1 MWHNTYFLIPAAL
14 LVAASFHAGRTTRRA
29 KHVANPRGLPG
40 RGLSLLSAAFLA
52 GGPGRVFDTALV
64 RMHVAER
71 AVISRGGTV
80 TITHDRPYDA
90 VDQAIMDSAGPTR
103 SRGVAALRA
112 DVMRS
117 PAVQA
122 LGDDLADRGLMRHPD
137 RLRAAR
143 RARRLLWLSLLPV
156 PAAALLALLLDDGHA
171 DRPALWVP
179 VVLLVFGLA
188 SLIGTRPPRDRITL
202 AGRSQ
207 LVLMY
212 VGKPWTPNSGLY
224 PRMTG
229 GAVLGAIALGGLA
242 AAAAEP
248 GIEELQELLVG
259 AAAQQAAVN
268 GAVGGSSS
276 YSSGV
281 GSSSCSGASCGG
293 SAAWCGSSDSGSSGS
308 SHHSGCGSSSSSCG
322 SSHSSCGGSS
332 SSCGSSGSSCGSS
345 SSSCGSSCGGGCGS

>member
-1 MWHNTYFLIPAAL
+1 MWHNTYFLIPAVL
-14 LVAASFHAGRTTRRA
+14 LVAAAFHADRTTRRA
-29 KHVANPRGLPG
+29 KRVANPRGLPG
-40 RGLSLLSAAFLA
+40 RGLSLLSAAFLS

-71 AVISRGGTV
+71 AVISRSGLV
-80 TITHDRPYDA
+80 TLTHDRPHDA
-90 VDQAIMDSAGPTR
+90 VDQAIMDAVGPTR

-137 RLRAAR
+137 RLRTAL
-143 RARRLLWLSLLPV
+143 RARRLLRLSLLPV
-156 PAAALLALLLDDGHA
+156 PVATVLAFLLDDGHA
-171 DRPALWVP
+171 DRPALWAP

-188 SLIGTRPPRDRITL
+188 ALIATRPPKDRITP
-202 AGRSQ
+202 AGRRQ
-207 LVLMY
+207 LVLMDT
-212 VGKPWTPNSGLY
+212 GKPWTPNSGLY

-242 AAAAEP
+242 AAGTEL
-248 GIEELQELLVG
+248 GIEELQELLLG
-259 AAAQQAAVN
+259 AAAQQAAMN
-268 GAVGGSSS
+268 GAVGGASS
-276 YSSGV
+276 YSSGASSSS
-281 GSSSCSGASCGG
+281 GSGSSCSG
-293 SAAWCGSSDSGSSGS
+293 SAVWCGSSDSGSTGSGS
-308 SHHSGCGSSSSSCG
+308 SGCGSSSSGCG